1 MLSVFAAD
9 VSHAALCAGTNA
21 QGHLVVSALFLPFAE
36 EIIDAAI
43 ADETKRAPEAP
54 EEVTQIAT
62 QLEVAMAVQDQL
74 TSKVQEIA
82 TDLKQKVSS
91 PHLEVRL
98 GAALTRGRGLD
109 DLAPQP

>member
-1 MLSVFAAD
+1 MPARVP
-9 VSHAALCAGTNA
+9 HAVCCAGTNA

-62 QLEVAMAVQDQL
+62 QLEVAMVVQDQL
-74 TSKVQEIA
+74 SSKVQELA
-82 TDLKQKVSS
+82 TDLKQKVNF
-91 PHLEVRL
+91 PHKEVRL
-98 GAALTRGRGLD
+98 GAALTRTVGGVVTN
-109 DLAPQP
+109 

>member
-1 MLSVFAAD
+1 M
-9 VSHAALCAGTNA
+9 
-21 QGHLVVSALFLPFAE
+21 VSALFLPFAE

-54 EEVTQIAT
+54 EQVTQIAT

-91 PHLEVRL
+91 SAHLEGQAGRCCFDAWTGFRRPRPSTL
-98 GAALTRGRGLD
+98 GL
-109 DLAPQP
+109 